1 MKKKTSLTSSQRSKF
16 NSLYWRL
23 VKLRNEFENSD
34 LSLNYDNGSVREQLD
49 CALSALYFIYQ
60 EYPF

>member
-1 MKKKTSLTSSQRSKF
+1 MKKKTSLTSSQCSKF

-23 VKLRNEFENSD
+23 LKLRNEFENSD
-34 LSLNYDNGSVREQLD
+34 LSLNYGNGSVCEQLD
-49 CALSALYFIYQ
+49 CALAALECISQ